1 MCTGWEKPHLRT
13 KLIWLHVRITEALKN
28 TCTWAFPPVI
38 QSYLVRTWTSI
49 FFLKGLPG
57 DFNVQLGLKATDL
70 EFSFKSLWYKR
81 WWNLR
86 PYFQKK
92 SDQIKGGNQNH
103 CSSRVAL
110 CRIPGDMLWSMILT
124 KEREREFRK
133 SGWWDGCKNLK
144 YLSWRADLGKL
155 QPICIANTQKRHVT

>member
-1 MCTGWEKPHLRT
+1 MCTGWKKPHLRT

-38 QSYLVRTWTSI
+38 QGYLVRTWTSI
-49 FFLKGLPG
+49 FFLKALPG

-86 PYFQKK
+86 PYFQKN
-92 SDQIKGGNQNH
+92 SDQIKGGNENH
-103 CSSRVAL
+103 CSSWVAL
-110 CRIPGDMLWSMILT
+110 CPIPGGMLWSMILT
-124 KEREREFRK
+124 KERERESGNQDDEMVVRTWSIYLGELTCENYNPFALLTHRK
-133 SGWWDGCKNLK
+133 GM
-144 YLSWRADLGKL
+144 
-155 QPICIANTQKRHVT
+155 